1 MRKNLRAR
9 YGQVVLLAIFVIVAG
24 LILWK
29 VPEWQT
35 PLEISDDAEKSAQ
48 IENEF
53 RKTLAQIILG
63 VLLLGT
69 LYVGW
74 KRASAAERTVEVA
87 QESQITERFTRAIEQ
102 LGSDKMAIRLGGIY
116 ALERIAKDSE
126 KDHWQVVEVL
136 TAYVRKNSR
145 SCGNFDQPRTLLL
158 VKTDIQAILEVLG
171 RRNTEYE
178 NPKQRLNL
186 RMTDLR
192 GAELEGAVFRR
203 ANLGGADLHN
213 VIFERADL
221 RGAFLFHANL
231 TDAVLDGADL
241 RGADLRV
248 VWNFTQYQ
256 LASAIY
262 DKTTKLP
269 EHLVSRVEG

>member
-1 MRKNLRAR
+1 ML
-9 YGQVVLLAIFVIVAG
+9 
-24 LILWK
+24 
-29 VPEWQT
+29 PEVENRLSAKIELVQT
-35 PLEISDDAEKSAQ
+35 S
-48 IENEF
+48 
-53 RKTLAQIILG
+53 AQIILG

-69 LYVGW
+69 LYVAW

-136 TAYVRKNSR
+136 TAYVRENSR
-145 SCGNFDQPRTLLL
+145 SSGNFDQPRPLLL
-158 VKTDIQAILEVLG
+158 VNTEIQAVLKVLG

-178 NPKQRLNL
+178 NPNQRLNL
-186 RMTDLR
+186 WMTDLR

-203 ANLGGADLHN
+203 ADFRFADLHN
-213 VIFERADL
+213 VVFWKSDL
-221 RGAFLFHANL
+221 RGALLYGANL
-231 TDAVLDGADL
+231 TDTVLEGADL
-241 RGADLRV
+241 SGANISGADLSGANLKGADLKGADLSGVRNLTQAQLDSA
-248 VWNFTQYQ
+248 NF
-256 LASAIY
+256 

-269 EHLVSRVEG
+269 EGYTTREN

>member
-145 SCGNFDQPRTLLL
+145 SCGNFDQTRALLL

-231 TDAVLDGADL
+231 TDTVLKEADISEADL
-241 RGADLRV
+241 SV
-248 VWNFTQYQ
+248 VWNFTQAQ
-256 LASAIY
+256 LDSANF
-262 DKTTKLP
+262 DKPPKLP
-269 EHLVSRVEG
+269 EGYTTRGK